1 MALKRGQYQ
10 KSWDGASEI
19 SSYGNL
25 FCPATWADQSVHTTV
40 MERRAQIRSL
50 TSSEESKA
58 AILHCNAEEFYRFEA

>member
-25 FCPATWADQSVHTTV
+25 FCPATWADQSVHTTAI
-40 MERRAQIRSL
+40 EQRAQIRSL
-50 TSSEESKA
+50 TNSEESKEG
-58 AILHCNAEEFYRFEA
+58 ILQCNAEEL